1 MARRA
6 FPRHRGTGF
15 TLLEALLALT
25 ILAFVTGLGVPAY
38 GTYLRSYRLHREAQ
52 LLGWALQLARSE
64 AIKRNSRVNVCKSFD
79 RVHCAKSGGFEAGW
93 LVHTDPD
100 LKGQPT
106 ADDPPLRIEGRAP
119 EGITIRG
126 NKPVADVVS
135 YTAFGHP
142 RLLGGGLQMGTFTLC
157 SPGSRAVHVVLA
169 NSGRIRIE
177 DTADPC

>member
-1 MARRA
+1 MAGDMHRR
-6 FPRHRGTGF
+6 RGWGF
-15 TLLEALLALT
+15 TLLEALVALT

-64 AIKRNSRVNVCKSFD
+64 AIKRNSRVNVCKSVD
-79 RVHCAKSGGFEAGW
+79 HAHCTKAGGFEAGW
-93 LVHTDPD
+93 VVHADPD
-100 LKGQPT
+100 VTGQPS

-126 NKPVADVVS
+126 NKPVADLVS

-142 RLLGGGLQMGTFTLC
+142 RLLNGGLQMGTFTLC
-157 SPGSRAVHVVLA
+157 SPGSQAVQVVLA
-169 NSGRIRIE
+169 NSGRIRIV

>member
-1 MARRA
+1 MAAGMHRQRA
-6 FPRHRGTGF
+6 SGF
-15 TLLEALLALT
+15 TLLEALVALT

-64 AIKRNSRVNVCKSFD
+64 AIKRNSRVNVCKSVD
-79 RVHCAKSGGFEAGW
+79 HAHCTKAGGFEAGW
-93 LVHTDPD
+93 LVHADPD
-100 LKGQPT
+100 VTGQPST
-106 ADDPPLRIEGRAP
+106 DDPPFRIEGRAP

-126 NKPVADVVS
+126 NKPVADLVS

-142 RLLGGGLQMGTFTLC
+142 RLLNGGLQMGTFTLC
-157 SPGSRAVHVVLA
+157 SPGSQAVQVVLA
-169 NSGRIRIE
+169 NSGRIRIV

>member
-1 MARRA
+1 MQRLSARPVA
-6 FPRHRGTGF
+6 PHGF
-15 TLLEALLALT
+15 TLLEALVALT
-25 ILAFVTGLGVPAY
+25 ILAFVAGLSVPAY
-38 GTYLRSYRLHREAQ
+38 GTYLRAYRLHREAQ

-79 RVHCAKSGGFEAGW
+79 RVHCAKAGGFEAGW
-93 LVHTDPD
+93 LVHADPGTTG
-100 LKGQPT
+100 KPASG
-106 ADDPPLRIEGRAP
+106 DPPLRIEGPAP

-126 NKPVADVVS
+126 NKPVADFVS